1 MFQDEMGFSLGQ
13 LGKDGTSA
21 GHFRAPET
29 SKRKA
34 GAISKKMAKRMAA
47 QQQRTGGLASS
58 IRSDLAAS
66 GTASVAFTPVQV
78 RYGSS

>member
-1 MFQDEMGFSLGQ
+1 MGFSLGQ
-13 LGKDGTSA
+13 LGKGGTSA

-66 GTASVAFTPVQV
+66 CSASVSSTPVQI